1 VLAATE
7 DDWSTEYL
15 DMRIA
20 IAVVGSVEEAIA
32 HINRFSTKHSEAIV
46 TNDEAHAGQFLEE
59 VNSAAVYWNASTRF
73 TDGAEF
79 GFSSEV
85 GISAAQLQCR
95 GTFGLAE

>member
-20 IAVVGSVEEAIA
+20 IAVVASVEEAIA

-46 TNDEAHAGQFLEE
+46 THDEAHAGHFLQD
-59 VNSAAVYWNASTRF
+59 VHSHAAYWHAQTRF
-73 TDGAEF
+73 TNGGEF
-79 GFSSEV
+79 GFGAEV
-85 GISAAQLQCR
+85 GISTQKLHCR
-95 GTFGLAE
+95 GPFGL